1 MNRVRL
7 QHYVPQFLLQRFTD
21 RSGALAVYDKKNGR
35 SFSTGPRAVAA
46 ESFYYDLDIDERSVL
61 TLESGLAE
69 VEGQSAQIIDHIHRD
84 ESLAGLSP
92 DDRGMLAYFVAIQ
105 SLRTQHQRA
114 NLRHLSRLLIERVN
128 SVVPPDRPEAK
139 LPVPTEDYA
148 KRMSMALILDGAK
161 DIALI
166 LVDKPWILAR
176 APDEDLYIG
185 DNPVAMHNERDFGF
199 YGNIGFAVPGVEIHM
214 PLSSRFTLFIPCKSW
229 EAHTRKVTADLDLLR
244 RLDPRAWEEL
254 QAHVQPFR
262 TLIKAIDEGVPL
274 DLRPENVERE
284 NSLQVGYAG
293 RWVFS
298 RTGDFELVERMIV
311 DDPRHRAGPFGTVS

>member
-1 MNRVRL
+1 MNRARL

-21 RSGALAVYDKKNGR
+21 QAGALAVYDKKNGR

-46 ESFYYDLDIDERSVL
+46 ESFFYDLEIDEGVL

-84 ESLAGLSP
+84 ESLAELSP
-92 DDRGMLAYFVAIQ
+92 DDRAMLAYFVAIQ

-114 NLRHLSRLLIERVN
+114 NVQHLSQLLIERVN
-128 SVVPPDRPEAK
+128 RVVPPDRPEAK
-139 LPVPTEDYA
+139 LPVPTEGDV
-148 KRMSMALILDGAK
+148 KRMTMALILDGAK

-166 LVDKPWILAR
+166 LVEKPWILAC

-185 DNPVAMHNERDFGF
+185 DNPVAMHNERDFGV

-214 PLSSRFTLFIPCKSW
+214 PLSPRFTLFIPCKSV
-229 EAHTRKVTADLDLLR
+229 EAQTRKLTADLDLLR
-244 RLDPRAWEEL
+244 RLNPRAWEEL
-254 QAHVQPFR
+254 QTRVEPAKA
-262 TLIKAIDEGVPL
+262 LLKAIDECVPL

-298 RTGDFELVERMIV
+298 RTGDFELVKRMIA
-311 DDPRHRAGPFGTVS
+311 DDPRHQGGPFGTVS